1 MRRRGCTP
9 ETKRLRSRY
18 YGGIDMKKAVSLMM
32 AAAMTMGLAACGSTA
47 STDTAASAADTAS
60 STEAAAST
68 ADSTAAADGK
78 GYNIGICQLVQHEAL
93 DAATQ
98 GFKDALVEKLG
109 EGSVKFDEQNA
120 SGDSANCATIVN
132 GFVSNGVDL
141 ILANATAPL
150 QAAAQ
155 ATADIPVLGTSI
167 TDYATALDIS
177 DWTGTVGNNISGTS
191 DLAPLDQQAAM
202 IQELFPDA
210 KSVGLLYCSAEPNSV
225 YQCDVIEGYLTEE
238 GYTVARY
245 AFTDTNDVTS
255 VAQTAADNSDVIYI
269 PTDNTAASNTEAI
282 ANVVIPA
289 KVPVVAG
296 EEGICSGCGVATL
309 SISYYD
315 LGYAT
320 GEMAA
325 KILAD
330 GADVSAMPVEF
341 APNVTKKYNA
351 ANCEALGITQP
362 SDYVAIG

>member
-1 MRRRGCTP
+1 
-9 ETKRLRSRY
+9 
-18 YGGIDMKKAVSLMM
+18 MKKAVSLMM
-32 AAAMTMGLAACGSTA
+32 AAALTMGLAACGSSA
-47 STDTAASAADTAS
+47 STDTAASTAS
-60 STEAAAST
+60 SSEAA

-78 GYNIGICQLVQHEAL
+78 VYNVGICQLVQHEAL

-98 GFKDALVEKLG
+98 GFKDALTEKLG
-109 EGSVKFDEQNA
+109 EGNVKFDEQNA

-132 GFVSNGVDL
+132 GFVSNNVDL

-155 ATADIPVLGTSI
+155 ATADIPVLGTSV

-177 DWTGTVGNNISGTS
+177 GWTGTVGNNISGTS

-210 KSVGLLYCSAEPNSV
+210 KNVGLLYCSAEPNSV

-296 EEGICSGCGVATL
+296 EEGICNGCGVATL

-325 KILAD
+325 KILAE
-330 GADVSAMPVEF
+330 GADVSTMPVEY

-351 ANCEALGITQP
+351 ANCEALGITP
-362 SDYVAIG
+362 PANYVAIG

>member
-1 MRRRGCTP
+1 
-9 ETKRLRSRY
+9 
-18 YGGIDMKKAVSLMM
+18 MKKAVSLMM

-47 STDTAASAADTAS
+47 STDTAAS
-60 STEAAAST
+60 T
-68 ADSTAAADGK
+68 ADSTAASSAEETTADDTAAADGK
-78 GYNIGICQLVQHEAL
+78 VYNIGICQLVQHEAL

-98 GFKDALVEKLG
+98 GFKDALTEKLG
-109 EGSVKFDEQNA
+109 ADNVKFDEQNA

-132 GFVSNGVDL
+132 GFVSSGVDL

-155 ATADIPVLGTSI
+155 ATSDIPVLGTSV

-202 IQELFPDA
+202 IQEMFPDA
-210 KSVGLLYCSAEPNSV
+210 KNVGLLYCSAEPNSV

-289 KVPVVAG
+289 QTPVVAG
-296 EEGICSGCGVATL
+296 EEGICNGCGVATL

-330 GADVSAMPVEF
+330 GADISTMPVEF

-351 ANCEALGITQP
+351 ANCEALGITP
-362 SDYVAIG
+362 PDDYEAIAD

>member
-1 MRRRGCTP
+1 
-9 ETKRLRSRY
+9 
-18 YGGIDMKKAVSLMM
+18 MKKAVSLMM

-78 GYNIGICQLVQHEAL
+78 VYNIGICQLVQHEAL

-120 SGDSANCATIVN
+120 SGDSANCTTIVN

-210 KSVGLLYCSAEPNSV
+210 KSVGLLYCSAEANSV
-225 YQCDVIEGYLTEE
+225 YQCDVIEGCLTEE

-309 SISYYD
+309 SISY
-315 LGYAT
+315 
-320 GEMAA
+320 
-325 KILAD
+325 
-330 GADVSAMPVEF
+330 
-341 APNVTKKYNA
+341 
-351 ANCEALGITQP
+351 
-362 SDYVAIG
+362 

>member
-1 MRRRGCTP
+1 
-9 ETKRLRSRY
+9 
-18 YGGIDMKKAVSLMM
+18 MKKIVSVAM
-32 AAAMTMGLAACGSTA
+32 AAAMAAALAGCGGAA
-47 STDTAASAADTAS
+47 SSSAPASSAAASAAD
-60 STEAAAST
+60 
-68 ADSTAAADGK
+68 STAAK
-78 GYNIGICQLVQHEAL
+78 TYTVGICQLVQHEAL

-98 GFKDALVEKLG
+98 GFKDALTAKLG
-109 EGSVKFDEQNA
+109 DAVKFDEQNA

-132 GFVSNGVDL
+132 GFVSNNVDL

-155 ATADIPVLGTSI
+155 ATATIPVLGTSV

-202 IQELFPDA
+202 IKELFPDA
-210 KSVGLLYCSAEPNSV
+210 KNVGLLYCSAEPNSV
-225 YQCDVIEGYLTEE
+225 YQCDVMEGHLTDM
-238 GYTVARY
+238 GFTVSRY

-255 VAQTAADNSDVIYI
+255 VSQTAADASDVIYI

-282 ANVVIPA
+282 ANVLLPA
-289 KVPVVAG
+289 KVPAVTG

-325 KILAD
+325 KILTE
-330 GADVSAMPVEF
+330 GADVSAMPVQY

-351 ANCEALGITQP
+351 ANCEALGLTIP
-362 SDYVAIG
+362 DDYTAIG